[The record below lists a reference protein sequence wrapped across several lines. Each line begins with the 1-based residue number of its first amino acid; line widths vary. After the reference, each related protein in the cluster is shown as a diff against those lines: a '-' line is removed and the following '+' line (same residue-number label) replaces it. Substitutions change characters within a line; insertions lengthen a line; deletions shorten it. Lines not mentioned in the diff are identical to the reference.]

1 MHVTVVIAALLL
13 SMPPSHPID
22 DSPAPLTLE
31 VTPQAA
37 VSPATIRVTARIV
50 RDAANRR
57 LTISADSPAF
67 YRSSSISLEGSESV
81 GALTRVFE
89 SLPAGTYVVK
99 ATLERND
106 GTTIEE
112 QLDLKILGRRN

>member
-1 MHVTVVIAALLL
+1 MPVTWIIAALLL
-13 SMPPSHPID
+13 STPAASFTID
-22 DSPAPLTLE
+22 DEAALTLD

-50 RDAANRR
+50 RDDANRR
-57 LTISADSPAF
+57 LTISADSPVF

-81 GALTRVFE
+81 GALSRVFE
-89 SLPAGTYVVK
+89 RLPAGAYVVK

-106 GTTIEE
+106 GTTIVE
-112 QLDLKILGRRN
+112 QLDLKIIGRKN